1 MRRAGALTLVAL
13 ASAVLA
19 AAPATAAIK
28 RAKDRKAGV
37 TFRLNAKHLTMKL
50 SDQAD
55 PRVAK
60 KVLGKRVAAACG
72 TNKTTGGSV
81 YDAVFEW
88 PADRASVAVDLERDI
103 SRRAAYCLLETT
115 RGADIAVVEFK

>member
-1 MRRAGALTLVAL
+1 VRAV
-13 ASAVLA
+13 AVLVSAGLLVTAVPA
-19 AAPATAAIK
+19 AAAVR
-28 RAKDRKAGV
+28 RAKDRDAGV

-50 SDQAD
+50 SDQPD

-60 KVLGKRVAAACG
+60 KLLGKRVAAACG
-72 TNKTTGGSV
+72 TSMTGGKV

-88 PADRASVAVDLERDI
+88 PVDRASVAVDLERDI
-103 SRRAAYCLLETT
+103 SKKAVFCLLETT